1 MSAMWTRLAMNG
13 PRVRVMVLGAALI
26 PLGAVCE
33 SYAGDLTIEWL
44 EDADSFVRLF
54 THGAVDADAVHEGIV
69 GEFWPTTFL
78 ITELDGGDPEF
89 GDVLIFDI
97 LSTVHAIPPHGE
109 LPGLPYE
116 PLLPPDNIFAAG
128 AFDPGL
134 HTFLFDPVSL
144 PHEEHF
150 DLYAGELSFIVEGIG
165 SDAGFTSYSVLLT
178 GVHTVPAPGA
188 MAVMCLGLFVAR
200 GRRRAV

>member
-1 MSAMWTRLAMNG
+1 MSPMWTRLAMNG
-13 PRVRVMVLGAALI
+13 PRVRVMVVGAALI
-26 PLGAVCE
+26 SLGAVCE
-33 SYAGDLTIEWL
+33 SQAGNLTIEWV

-54 THGAVDADAVHEGIV
+54 THGAVDADEFHEGIV
-69 GEFWPTTFL
+69 GKFWPTTFF

-89 GDVLIFDI
+89 GDVLIFDV
-97 LSTVHAIPPHGE
+97 LSTVHVIAPHGE

-116 PLLPPDNIFAAG
+116 PLLPPNNIFIAG

-134 HTFLFDPVSL
+134 HTFLFDPVAL
-144 PHEEHF
+144 AHEAHV
-150 DLYAGELSFIVEGIG
+150 DLYAGELSFIVEGTG
-165 SDAGFTSYSVLLT
+165 SLAGFTSYSVLLT

-200 GRRRAV
+200 RRRRKV